1 MSIRVLGHQ
10 FLSGPDS
17 TPKGKGWSSSY
28 AGHEG
33 KPSLLGTPAPQTKA
47 YIESVMLN
55 AELGQD
61 GINKPLP
68 KGTRTP

>member
-10 FLSGPDS
+10 FFSGPS
-17 TPKGKGWSSSY
+17 ASKGWSSSY
-28 AGHEG
+28 AGHQG
-33 KPSLLGTPAPQTKA
+33 KPSLLGTPSPQTKA
-47 YIESVMLN
+47 YIDSVMLN

>member
-1 MSIRVLGHQ
+1 MSLRVLGAQ
-10 FLSGPDS
+10 FGASSLIPGSR
-17 TPKGKGWSSSY
+17 GKSRWP
-28 AGHEG
+28 APNPG
-33 KPSLLGTPAPQTKA
+33 KPSLLGTPSPQTKA
-47 YIESVMLN
+47 YIDSVMLN